1 MLTIRLDSDVPIA
14 VQIGRAVR
22 RRIAAG
28 QLGVGD
34 ELPTVRQ
41 LASDLGVNL
50 NTVARAYRSLEQRG
64 LATSTRGR
72 GTRVAASAEPATRRG
87 PDETNQLS
95 VALRD
100 ALADMRL
107 AGHSRD
113 EARALVIEAIDEFWP
128 QASRGGADA
137 GKE

>member
-1 MLTIRLDSDVPIA
+1 MITIRLDSDVPIA
-14 VQIGRAVR
+14 VQIGRALR

-50 NTVARAYRSLEQRG
+50 NTVARAYRALEQRG

-72 GTRVAASAEPATRRG
+72 GTRIAATAEPATMRG
-87 PDETNQLS
+87 PDETNQMS

-107 AGHSRD
+107 AGLSRA
-113 EARALVIEAIDEFWP
+113 EASALVEDALDEFWLA
-128 QASRGGADA
+128 ASHDTADE